1 MRVGVT
7 TPVLSLLPRAHAK
20 WEEDAGLP
28 EVVEIAR
35 ALDRLGYHHLTC
47 SEHVAIP
54 KRIAAVRGGRYW
66 DPLATLGYLAAHT
79 ERIRL
84 ATHVLVLGYH
94 HPLELAKRYG
104 TAQSSQFVNG
114 ILDRLIPGGG
124 RKTEPPISE

>member
-7 TPVLSLLPRAHAK
+7 TPVRSLLPRAHAK

-54 KRIAAVRGGRYW
+54 KPIAAVRGGRYW

-79 ERIRL
+79 AHPPGDPRARARL
-84 ATHVLVLGYH
+84 SPPARAGQALR
-94 HPLELAKRYG
+94 HP
-104 TAQSSQFVNG
+104 
-114 ILDRLIPGGG
+114 
-124 RKTEPPISE
+124 

>member
-54 KRIAAVRGGRYW
+54 KPTAAVRGGV
-66 DPLATLGYLAAHT
+66 P
-79 ERIRL
+79 
-84 ATHVLVLGYH
+84 
-94 HPLELAKRYG
+94 
-104 TAQSSQFVNG
+104 SC
-114 ILDRLIPGGG
+114 PGRRMVRAVAEQRDCGG
-124 RKTEPPISE
+124 VCEESA